1 MENTSPTATLENT
14 SPGAGPHTRKNP
26 LKRRAS
32 SRPRVSGIRKADKK
46 RILPPSSEPK
56 FPSPITERVL
66 QRETYR
72 REQERRRERNRSRL
86 RESLDPRNHAPHRKP
101 FEPRDGGHGLARLN
115 ADVMAA
121 LGRMAPPGEKR
132 ERAVEELTEELE
144 ELRIPDPLTVRA
156 RAWSCALIGGRGR
169 GGTGD
174 GAVGDGAAGEESAG
188 DECAIEDEPVDESA
202 IEDETA

>member
-1 MENTSPTATLENT
+1 MENI

-121 LGRMAPPGEKR
+121 LGRMAPPGEVR

-169 GGTGD
+169 GGAG
-174 GAVGDGAAGEESAG
+174 GGAAGEESAG
-188 DECAIEDEPVDESA
+188 EEGAVKEGAGEEEAIADESA

>member
-1 MENTSPTATLENT
+1 
-14 SPGAGPHTRKNP
+14 
-26 LKRRAS
+26 
-32 SRPRVSGIRKADKK
+32 
-46 RILPPSSEPK
+46 
-56 FPSPITERVL
+56 
-66 QRETYR
+66 
-72 REQERRRERNRSRL
+72 
-86 RESLDPRNHAPHRKP
+86 
-101 FEPRDGGHGLARLN
+101 
-115 ADVMAA
+115 MAA

-169 GGTGD
+169 GGAGD